1 MEKDHHQKRGEEAI
15 FFSLSLSPLL
25 TVSHSR
31 REGEEEEEEEEEHI
45 VQRRE
50 KFANAQGRDKKIIDG
65 GFVTFMEA
73 RQLGKTIV
81 WVVVP
86 FS

>member
-1 MEKDHHQKRGEEAI
+1 MGKSGLEKDHHQKRGEEAI

-31 REGEEEEEEEEEHI
+31 REEEEEEDEEEHI

-50 KFANAQGRDKKIIDG
+50 KFANA
-65 GFVTFMEA
+65 
-73 RQLGKTIV
+73 
-81 WVVVP
+81 
-86 FS
+86 

>member
-1 MEKDHHQKRGEEAI
+1 MGKSGLEKDHHQKRGEEAI

-31 REGEEEEEEEEEHI
+31 REEEEEEEEHI

-50 KFANAQGRDKKIIDG
+50 KFANAQRRDKK
-65 GFVTFMEA
+65 
-73 RQLGKTIV
+73 
-81 WVVVP
+81 
-86 FS
+86 

>member
-1 MEKDHHQKRGEEAI
+1 MGKSGLEKDHHQKRGEEAI

-31 REGEEEEEEEEEHI
+31 REEEEEEEEEEHI

-50 KFANAQGRDKKIIDG
+50 KFANA
-65 GFVTFMEA
+65 
-73 RQLGKTIV
+73 
-81 WVVVP
+81 
-86 FS
+86 